1 MSDAV
6 DNGVKQSK
14 PSNQFVELYVL
25 IEWQVASQEGGAKI
39 GDAIPQNEHEEQGT
53 VQVQVHTSHTRH

>member
-1 MSDAV
+1 MSDRV

-25 IEWQVASQEGGAKI
+25 IERQVASQEGGAKI
-39 GDAIPQNEHEEQGT
+39 GYAIPQNEHE
-53 VQVQVHTSHTRH
+53 

>member
-1 MSDAV
+1 MSDRV

-25 IEWQVASQEGGAKI
+25 IEWQISGQEGGAKI
-39 GDAIPQNEHEEQGT
+39 GDAIPQNEHEKERT
-53 VQVQVHTSHTRH
+53 VQVQVHASHTRH

>member
-25 IEWQVASQEGGAKI
+25 IEWQVASQECGAKI
-39 GDAIPQNEHEEQGT
+39 GDAIPQNEHEKERT
-53 VQVQVHTSHTRH
+53 VQVQVHASHTRH

>member
-25 IEWQVASQEGGAKI
+25 IEWQVASQECGAKI
-39 GDAIPQNEHEEQGT
+39 GDAIPQNEHE
-53 VQVQVHTSHTRH
+53 

>member
-1 MSDAV
+1 MSDRV

-25 IEWQVASQEGGAKI
+25 IERQVASQEGGAKI
-39 GDAIPQNEHEEQGT
+39 GDAIPQNEHE
-53 VQVQVHTSHTRH
+53 